1 MLNIGCHL
9 SSSKGYLH
17 MGKEAIE
24 LGANTFQFFTRNPR
38 GSKAKAMDRSDAE
51 ALIDL
56 AEQNGFAPLLGHAPY
71 TLNPASSDP
80 RVREF
85 ALMVM
90 KDDLVRM
97 EYLPG
102 NLYNFHP
109 GSHQGQGIEAGIGLI
124 AQILNEVLTQ
134 ELNTTVL
141 LECMAGKGSE
151 IGTSFSEI
159 KSILSRIELPEK
171 MGVCM
176 DTCHIYCAG
185 YDIVDNLDG
194 VLEDFDKTIGLNHLK
209 AVHLN
214 DSVYPLDSRKDRH
227 ARIGQGT
234 IGLEAMINIINHPRL
249 RRLPFYLETPNELS
263 GYAEEIQLLKANFR
277 ED

>member
-1 MLNIGCHL
+1 
-9 SSSKGYLH
+9 